1 MNPTKNVDLVL
12 VIDTSS
18 SMGPCI
24 DGLRTHLRD
33 LVKPMQGYVAKVR
46 FGLVGLSAS
55 TGSDGSISYQL
66 ATLASESGPESI
78 GQIYATP
85 NQYKCFTEDPDEV
98 IKRLDELKVSGDED
112 NLVALDLAMD
122 HPFGPSDTHKRV
134 IALFSDEILEGGI
147 RTSEELKAD
156 IPRVV
161 EKLHARR
168 IKLFCAMPY
177 SDAAQQLAEANGSEI
192 EDIGDAE
199 GLASVDF
206 KMLLTQ
212 MGKSI
217 SQSNLQGSSR
227 EEYTKALFS
236 QDKWIVGTEA
246 FKNAD
251 NG

>member
-1 MNPTKNVDLVL
+1 MTATSNVDLVL
-12 VIDTSS
+12 VIDTSA
-18 SMGPCI
+18 SMRPCI

-33 LVKPMQGYVAKVR
+33 LLKPMQGYVAKVR

-55 TGSDGSISYQL
+55 MSNGEILYVP
-66 ATLASESGPESI
+66 ATLAGGLESI
-78 GQIYATP
+78 EQLYATP
-85 NQYKCFTEDPDEV
+85 NQYGFFTEDPDEV
-98 IKRLDELKVSGDED
+98 IKRLEELTISGDED

-134 IALFSDEILEGGI
+134 IALFSDEKLETGVRRSGLLG
-147 RTSEELKAD
+147 T
-156 IPRVV
+156 IPQVL

-192 EDIGDAE
+192 EDIGNAA

-217 SQSNLQGSSR
+217 SVSNLQGTST
-227 EEYTKALFS
+227 EEFTPALYGQNTWVRS
-236 QDKWIVGTEA
+236 AEA
-246 FKNAD
+246 FQEAD

>member
-1 MNPTKNVDLVL
+1 MNATINVDLVL
-12 VIDTSS
+12 VVDTSA
-18 SMGPCI
+18 SMRPCI
-24 DGLRTHLRD
+24 EGLRYHLRD
-33 LVKPMQGYVAKVR
+33 LLKPMQGYVAKVR

-55 TGSDGSISYQL
+55 MSNGDILYVP
-66 ATLASESGPESI
+66 ATLAGGRESI
-78 GQIYATP
+78 EKLYAAP
-85 NQYKCFTEDPDEV
+85 NQYKFFTEDPDEM
-98 IKRLDELKVSGDED
+98 IKRLDELTIAGDED

-134 IALFSDEILEGGI
+134 IALFSDEKLETGI
-147 RTSEELKAD
+147 QRSGVLEA

-192 EDIGDAE
+192 EDIGDGA

-206 KMLLTQ
+206 KLLLTQ

-217 SQSNLQGSSR
+217 SVSNFQGSSR
-227 EEYTKALFS
+227 EEYLPALFGQNLWVPS
-236 QDKWIVGTEA
+236 
-246 FKNAD
+246 AD
-251 NG
+251 ALKETDGG

>member
-1 MNPTKNVDLVL
+1 MTATSNVDLVL
-12 VIDTSS
+12 VIDTSA
-18 SMGPCI
+18 SMRPCI
-24 DGLRTHLRD
+24 DGLRAHLRE
-33 LVKPMQGYVAKVR
+33 LLKPMQGYVANVR

-55 TGSDGSISYQL
+55 MSNGQVLYVP
-66 ATLASESGPESI
+66 ATLAGGLDSI
-78 GQIYATP
+78 ERLYATP
-85 NQYKCFTEDPDEV
+85 NQYKFFTEDPDEV
-98 IKRLDELKVSGDED
+98 IKRLEELTISGDED

-134 IALFSDEILEGGI
+134 IALFSDEKLEAGVQRSGLLG
-147 RTSEELKAD
+147 T
-156 IPRVV
+156 IPQVV

-192 EDIGDAE
+192 EDIGDAA

-217 SQSNLQGSSR
+217 SVSSLQGSSM
-227 EEYTKALFS
+227 EEFTPALYGQNTWAPS
-236 QDKWIVGTEA
+236 SDSWKEA
-246 FKNAD
+246 D
-251 NG
+251 D